1 MHVVHGEVL
10 NAEPIT
16 SDTCIN
22 AIVQA
27 SGNRQLAAEKLGI
40 TTQSLINMIASD
52 PTATDLL
59 NRQLRALTTIS
70 TFETLMSLTQVMCG
84 LSTEFEPGDIVKAV
98 TSLTDMIQKLTDS
111 KETTQNV
118 NIVDNVYKMVPPE
131 VKKALLTLIDGAK
144 NAEAS

>member
-98 TSLTDMIQKLTDS
+98 TSLTDMMQKLTDS